1 MKATGQA
8 IGTQVIIQMMPGWVV
23 CLLLAAFLG
32 AILSTFAITTMAL
45 GSIFLNNIYIL
56 KHRDASEKQKTMVVR
71 IMIVITGVVAMA
83 IASKLPNIINSAN
96 WSFAWIT
103 PLFFTLVFGLFWK
116 QSRIG
121 AATTMGA
128 SWIIILLY
136 TFTPLPS
143 VLGIT
148 LPLIY
153 IVLIVC
159 IVVGV
164 ISYAVTKGERGYM
177 ILWKEEHGVR

>member
-1 MKATGQA
+1 
-8 IGTQVIIQMMPGWVV
+8 
-23 CLLLAAFLG
+23 
-32 AILSTFAITTMAL
+32 MAL

-116 QSRIG
+116 QSPGWCSSDDGRFVDRNFALYIYTVTICTWHYS
-121 AATTMGA
+121 ATDLYCFDCLYC
-128 SWIIILLY
+128 SRSDLLC
-136 TFTPLPS
+136 S
-143 VLGIT
+143 N
-148 LPLIY
+148 
-153 IVLIVC
+153 
-159 IVVGV
+159 
-164 ISYAVTKGERGYM
+164 KR
-177 ILWKEEHGVR
+177 